1 MCVQESVDGKFV
13 SKDDSKRLK
22 VLGRKIKRTSEE
34 IADLK
39 ELHLDALGKLQ
50 EVDHADHY
58 NVQWYA
64 STYMNQSY
72 TSALTST
79 LAFWHAF
86 S

>member
-1 MCVQESVDGKFV
+1 MDGKFV

-22 VLGRKIKRTSEE
+22 VLSRQIKRVTEE

-39 ELHLDALGKLQ
+39 ELHLDTLGKLQ

-58 NVQWYA
+58 NVQWCA
-64 STYMNQSY
+64 SRIHQC
-72 TSALTST
+72 
-79 LAFWHAF
+79 AFTTEPRA